1 MAFLNLRNYEKA
13 VNNERINNF
22 VIFRLILMKLTG
34 HLYYTNFDFLT
45 KL

>member
-1 MAFLNLRNYEKA
+1 MAFLNFRNYEKA
-13 VNNERINNF
+13 VYNERINNF

-34 HLYYTNFDFLT
+34 HLDYTNFDFLA

>member
-1 MAFLNLRNYEKA
+1 MAFLNFRNYEKA

-34 HLYYTNFDFLT
+34 HLDYTDFDFLA

>member
-1 MAFLNLRNYEKA
+1 MVFLNFRNYEKA

-22 VIFRLILMKLTG
+22 VIFRLNLMKLTG
-34 HLYYTNFDFLT
+34 HLYYTNFNFLA